1 MASPPQ
7 FNPFA
12 HHNLSRVFYRE
23 PYLPNDWLFTSITMN
38 GIERLDPATTMVQMQ
53 TQFLTNP
60 FLPSGKMPQDVHKPR
75 KVDDIIVGPGAPIG
89 STAKFIKT
97 PESLGMESVVC
108 NIRPLSEGEVCIE
121 AQVNNKVA
129 ILRGRSS
136 PMMNRCSMA
145 ELSTQTHTILFM
157 QMAERRYLEVGDVVL
172 LYKTHH
178 PTQLNKNA
186 ELVMVSVVSLA
197 WEGLTKEGLWIWNH
211 TMVHTRNRLLEI
223 WHRVN
228 GPTVPRTYL
237 KAWDSASTPLKI
249 PKMPDGNVGSK
260 YFNALLPMAPVDVL
274 TRPGRVSGGSTA
286 AAGSKAQAAP
296 PVRAGDSGAQALP
309 PSGGGSGGPAG
320 AQAPPPTPRRAG
332 GSGAQALPPS
342 GGPAAAG
349 AQAVPPT
356 SSAPS
361 TEGSR
366 SSTFTFG
373 APPAAKKTRT
383 QE

>member
-1 MASPPQ
+1 MASPSNPQ

-38 GIERLDPATTMVQMQ
+38 GRERLDPATTMVQMQ

-60 FLPSGKMPQDVHKPR
+60 FLPSKKMPQDAHKSR
-75 KVDDIIVGPGAPIG
+75 KVEDIIIGPGAPIG

-97 PESLGMESVVC
+97 PESLGMDSVVC

-121 AQVNNKVA
+121 SQVNNKVA

-145 ELSTQTHTILFM
+145 ELSTQTHTIQFM

-178 PTQLNKNA
+178 PTQLHKNA

-237 KAWDSASTPLKI
+237 KAWDSASIPFII

-260 YFNALLPMAPVDVL
+260 YFNALLHLAPVDVL

-286 AAGSKAQAAP
+286 AGGSNIQAAP

-309 PSGGGSGGPAG
+309 PSGV
-320 AQAPPPTPRRAG
+320 
-332 GSGAQALPPS
+332 
-342 GGPAAAG
+342 PAAAG